1 MEESIKKVVEL
12 KTDGYGL
19 EEKNFAIAQELTVS
33 ITLSEYRKLVQEV
46 ATKAQDVSEARSA
59 RWEAEAEVKVLKEE
73 ISELNRSLANASMYG
88 PRTTTDGNT
97 MPVF

>member
-19 EEKNFAIAQELTVS
+19 EEKNFAIAQELTVN

-46 ATKAQDVSEARSA
+46 ATKDHDVSEARSA
-59 RWEAEAEVKVLKEE
+59 RWKAEEEVKELKEE
-73 ISELNRSLANASMYG
+73 VAELNRSLANAAKYG
-88 PRTTTDGNT
+88 PRIPADSQD
-97 MPVF
+97 MPPI